1 MRVTITRLFLL
12 SILVAGLL
20 PTAKAQMN
28 LPGFLKN
35 YEIGYGASFTWA
47 DYSRTLKAVSEGGQS
62 YDTTVTTR
70 VKSKH
75 GLSATT
81 GTSINLKRLGEKSQ
95 LALGLSGIYNLYT
108 WDYATA
114 NGARLTDSGVVYDY
128 SYGTTFGGA
137 TLNAGLAISADFK
150 FGAEAMMDKQYR
162 LSWTGGIGVYPSVN
176 LTADID
182 NTNMTFGVQPFVK
195 TEFGIRGP
203 IAAKLRLMYA
213 FGNLTYIDATDKNN
227 FFGLQ
232 GAQNNTKL
240 IGKGNFTV
248 SLILLPF
255 SWNYK
260 TSHWYNSY

>member
-35 YEIGYGASFTWA
+35 YEIGYGVAYTWA
-47 DYSRTLKAVSEGGQS
+47 DYSKTFKAVDDEGQS
-62 YDTTVTTR
+62 YDTTTTTR

-75 GLSATT
+75 GFSAST
-81 GTSINLKRLGEKSQ
+81 GTSINLRRLGTKSQ

-114 NGARLTDSGVVYDY
+114 NGVNFSDSGLVYDY
-128 SYGTTFGGA
+128 SSGLKFGGA

-162 LSWTGGIGVYPSVN
+162 LSWIGGIGILPSISVTSDFDN
-176 LTADID
+176 ADMQI
-182 NTNMTFGVQPFVK
+182 GVQPFVK
-195 TEFGIRGP
+195 SEFGIRGP

-213 FGNLTYIDATDKNN
+213 FGNLTYIDASDKKDL
-227 FFGLQ
+227 FGIPN
-232 GAQNNTKL
+232 AQNETKL

-248 SLILLPF
+248 SIVLLPF
-255 SWNYK
+255 SFNYK
-260 TSHWYNSY
+260 RSNWYNSF